1 MREKDSA
8 SQAPVPQPAMD
19 TDLLRSSGFLYRFVS
34 DRMPKSLQ
42 RFLGVS
48 DIVQSVVFRI
58 VNNRTQFLGSAEEQY
73 RGWVLRIARNR
84 MIDGIRK
91 FRSSAEVGELQGSSL
106 IDLAAS
112 CPSET
117 LSEEEQAE
125 LLIQA
130 IDDLPLDYQQILLL
144 RYRRGMTFPAI
155 ADELK
160 IPVTTC
166 RRKWLEACELLRVRL
181 RPMILT

>member
-58 VNNRTQFLGSAEEQY
+58 VRNRAQFLGTAEEQY

-84 MIDGIRK
+84 IIDGIRK
-91 FRSSAEVGELQGSSL
+91 FRSSAQDSELHSSSL
-106 IDLAAS
+106 IDLATT
-112 CPSET
+112 CPSEA

-125 LLIQA
+125 LFINA
-130 IDDLPLDYQQILLL
+130 IDELPPDLQQVLLL
-144 RYRRGMTFPAI
+144 RYHRGMTFPAI
-155 ADELK
+155 AEELK

-166 RRKWLEACELLRVRL
+166 RRKWLEACEMLRDRL